1 MAETRRVYG
10 YESSSNHSN
19 TTAISKRGGYG
30 SGSKKVNDLKP
41 PPKTA
46 GAGSST
52 SKSNSN

>member
-1 MAETRRVYG
+1 MGQHRRLYG

-19 TTAISKRGGYG
+19 STAISKRGGYG

-46 GAGSST
+46 GAGSSA
-52 SKSNSN
+52 SKSKSK